1 MIASNSDKIQNHF
14 LIEEMENLVVQE
26 FVSKE
31 QLNEIKKNNPA
42 TKTNSNVLIRIAFFL
57 LGNFL
62 ISSICGFLALFL
74 SFIDGQNG
82 FGVLFLLA
90 TIGWIFAT
98 EFIYKQNYFAYG
110 FDDSLILSIPICACI
125 SIGIF
130 TEDVIAT
137 LFVLVIAA
145 SFCSARYVHVPS
157 TFFAQIGLVFLIGY
171 SITKK
176 DVIPSAYLP
185 LVLFLLS
192 IMLYFFQKSISK
204 NIKYF
209 IYKNVLKS
217 VKIFSLVLGYA
228 SLNYYA
234 VRELSEVLLGFHLAP
249 NEDIPLASL
258 FYFATFAIPLF
269 YIFYGLK
276 QKDRTFFWIGLLAL
290 ALGFATIRYYHAI
303 LPLEIALISG
313 GSILFVI
320 VYFSIKKIKDK
331 TTGITF
337 NEDKNLNPMAF
348 DVVKNLLIN
357 INVNQT
363 VTTNEDSP
371 MEFGGGGF
379 SGGGSG
385 GNF

>member
-269 YIFYGLK
+269 YIFYCHSHIHL
-276 QKDRTFFWIGLLAL
+276 
-290 ALGFATIRYYHAI
+290 
-303 LPLEIALISG
+303 
-313 GSILFVI
+313 
-320 VYFSIKKIKDK
+320 
-331 TTGITF
+331 
-337 NEDKNLNPMAF
+337 
-348 DVVKNLLIN
+348 
-357 INVNQT
+357 
-363 VTTNEDSP
+363 
-371 MEFGGGGF
+371 
-379 SGGGSG
+379 
-385 GNF
+385 